1 MANESPRFAPPTS
14 DEAIAATRTWIE
26 RAVIGLNLCP
36 FAKTVYVGER
46 IRYAVSDA
54 QTTDALVDDLER
66 ELRMLAETS
75 ADLVETT
82 LLIHP
87 RVLTAFLDYN
97 DFLDEADRAVD
108 RLALSGVLQIAS
120 FHPDYQFA
128 GTTPDDVTNY
138 TNRSP
143 WPMLHLLREASV
155 EAAVAAFP
163 DTDRIAEWNI
173 ETLRRI
179 GLRGLMEALGV
190 DRRDRDH

>member
-1 MANESPRFAPPTS
+1 MSNESPRFAPPTS
-14 DEAIAATRTWIE
+14 DEAIAATRAWIE

-36 FAKTVYVGER
+36 FAKAVYTGER
-46 IRYAVSDA
+46 IRYTVSDA

-66 ELRMLAETS
+66 ELRTLADTS

-97 DFLDEADRAVD
+97 DFLDEADRAVE

-128 GTTPDDVTNY
+128 GTPPDDLTNY

-155 EAAVAAFP
+155 EGAVAAFP
-163 DTDRIAEWNI
+163 DTDRISERNV

-179 GLRGLMEALGV
+179 GLRGLLDTLRG
-190 DRRDRDH
+190 

>member
-1 MANESPRFAPPTS
+1 MSIESTRHAAPTAN
-14 DEAIAATRTWIE
+14 DAIAATRTWIE

-36 FAKTVYVGER
+36 FAKAVYAAER
-46 IRYAVSDA
+46 IRYVV
-54 QTTDALVDDLER
+54 TDAETTNALLHDLEH
-66 ELRMLAETS
+66 ELRTLAEAS

-97 DFLDEADRAVD
+97 DFLDDADRAVD
-108 RLALSGVLQIAS
+108 RLGLSGVLQIAS

-128 GTTPDDVTNY
+128 GASPDDVTNH

-163 DTDRIAEWNI
+163 DTEKISERNI
-173 ETLRRI
+173 ELLRRL
-179 GLRGLMEALGV
+179 GRRGLMDALRSDGPK
-190 DRRDRDH
+190 HS